1 MFRFAAQEFLLTLF
15 FVPLAAT
22 FVWYAVAARR
32 TALKKL
38 GNPQI
43 LARLTES
50 LNMTGRKIRIA
61 LLFPTLGF
69 LALALARPQFGTRM
83 ETVQREGQDIV
94 VAIDVSASMLAE
106 DITPNRLERA
116 KFAVNTLINRLQGDR
131 VAIVAFAGDAFV
143 QTPLTIDYAAATMF
157 LTSMSPEIIPVPGT
171 NLAKALDV
179 SLDAF
184 AADVEQHRVL
194 ILITDGED
202 HEGDFQERID
212 RARNEGVTIFAVG
225 MGSTDGVPIPAF
237 DRNGRRTGFRRDRA
251 GNVVTTR
258 LDEATLRNIAEGTG
272 GRYLRAATGRDLDQL
287 ADEISEMDGRQFEA
301 RQVTQFKEQY
311 QIFLGLALF
320 MLIAE
325 TFIPER
331 RSRTH
336 QWTGRFS

>member
-1 MFRFAAQEFLLTLF
+1 MFRFAAEEYLLTLF
-15 FVPLAAT
+15 LVPLAAAL
-22 FVWYAVAARR
+22 VWYAMAARR
-32 TALKKL
+32 RALKKL
-38 GNPQI
+38 GNPDI

-50 LNMTGRKIRIA
+50 VNVTGRKFRVA
-61 LLFPTLGF
+61 LLFPTLAL
-69 LALALARPQFGTRM
+69 LAFALARPQFGTRM

-116 KFAVNTLINRLQGDR
+116 KFAVNSLINRLQGDR
-131 VAIVAFAGDAFV
+131 VAIVAFAGEAFV

-157 LTSMSPEIIPVPGT
+157 LNSMSPEIIPVPGT
-171 NLAKALDV
+171 NLAMALDV

-184 AADVEQHRVL
+184 AADVEQHRIL

-212 RARNEGVTIFAVG
+212 RAVNDGVTIFTVG

-237 DRNGRRTGFRRDRA
+237 DGNGRRAGFRRDRA

-258 LDEATLRNIAEGTG
+258 LDEETLRTIAEGTG
-272 GRYLRAATGRDLDQL
+272 GRYLRASRGSDLDQL
-287 ADEISEMDGRQFEA
+287 AEEINEMEGRQFEA

-331 RSRTH
+331 RKRKH